1 MHVKRR
7 RLPNFEACSVALFA
21 SLAMGSATLP
31 ARAQTTAPAT
41 RSLASTAP
49 ATTTGRT
56 TLRLKASSSAPNTAY
71 VRPEESSAPPP
82 DGSVSSPGFDEALK

>member
-1 MHVKRR
+1 MHVRRR

-21 SLAMGSATLP
+21 SLALGSATLP
-31 ARAQTTAPAT
+31 ARAQSAAPVT

-49 ATTTGRT
+49 AATAGRA
-56 TLRLKASSSAPNTAY
+56 TLRLKPRAAS
-71 VRPEESSAPPP
+71 PESLPAPP

>member
-21 SLAMGSATLP
+21 SLALGSATLP
-31 ARAQTTAPAT
+31 ARAQAAAPST
-41 RSLASTAP
+41 RSLASTAAAP
-49 ATTTGRT
+49 NAGRT
-56 TLRLKASSSAPNTAY
+56 TLRLKPRVASRDHSPA
-71 VRPEESSAPPP
+71 VP